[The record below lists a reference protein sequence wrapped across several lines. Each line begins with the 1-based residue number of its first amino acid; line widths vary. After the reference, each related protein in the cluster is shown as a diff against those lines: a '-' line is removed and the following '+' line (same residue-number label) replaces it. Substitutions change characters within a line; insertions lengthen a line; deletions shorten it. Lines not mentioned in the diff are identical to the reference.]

1 MYVYL
6 SAIDLASSTGMT
18 RIKRPPGAM
27 VNDKI
32 VLGMEA
38 MTCMECFN
46 GTVTWIRTGRLHQDL
61 SWKNLNIKNSHFS
74 PLLLFFFFLLLFFL
88 FVIFF
93 FFFCGFFCC
102 SIFLTFRSIR
112 VSFLFARAYSKPF
125 GKSSFRSFFAIQQ
138 ICPSMLLPELRT

>member
-6 SAIDLASSTGMT
+6 SGIDLASSTGMT
-18 RIKRPPGAM
+18 RIKRPPGVM

-61 SWKNLNIKNSHFS
+61 SWKNLNMKNSQFFS
-74 PLLLFFFFLLLFFL
+74 FTPLLLLPPILLLL
-88 FVIFF
+88 LRLLLLQHLPLLQEYQ
-93 FFFCGFFCC
+93 G
-102 SIFLTFRSIR
+102 
-112 VSFLFARAYSKPF
+112 
-125 GKSSFRSFFAIQQ
+125 
-138 ICPSMLLPELRT
+138 LLPFCQ

>member
-46 GTVTWIRTGRLHQDL
+46 GKVTWIRTGRLHQDL
-61 SWKNLNIKNSHFS
+61 SWKNLNIKNSQFFCFT
-74 PLLLFFFFLLLFFL
+74 PLLLLPLLLPL
-88 FVIFF
+88 RHILLLLLRLLLLQHLPHLQEYQ
-93 FFFCGFFCC
+93 G
-102 SIFLTFRSIR
+102 
-112 VSFLFARAYSKPF
+112 
-125 GKSSFRSFFAIQQ
+125 
-138 ICPSMLLPELRT
+138 LLPFCQDVLQTIWEV

>member
-6 SAIDLASSTGMT
+6 SAIDLASFTGMT

-46 GTVTWIRTGRLHQDL
+46 GTVTWIRTKCLHQDL
-61 SWKNLNIKNSHFS
+61 SWKNLNIKNSQFFCFT
-74 PLLLFFFFLLLFFL
+74 PLLLRHILLLL
-88 FVIFF
+88 LRLLLLQHLPHLQEYQ
-93 FFFCGFFCC
+93 G
-102 SIFLTFRSIR
+102 
-112 VSFLFARAYSKPF
+112 
-125 GKSSFRSFFAIQQ
+125 
-138 ICPSMLLPELRT
+138 LLPF